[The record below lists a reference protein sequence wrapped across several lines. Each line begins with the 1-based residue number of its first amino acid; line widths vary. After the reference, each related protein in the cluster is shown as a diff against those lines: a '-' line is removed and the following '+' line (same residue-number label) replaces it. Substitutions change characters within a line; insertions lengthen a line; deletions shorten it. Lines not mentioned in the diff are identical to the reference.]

1 MPGRNAGAADVVI
14 DPWAGV
20 VGQERAV
27 ARLRALATSPVHAY
41 LLVGPPGSGKRSL
54 ARAFAAEL
62 LAPHAD
68 PGDRERLVRLAVVER
83 HPDLVV
89 VERAGATVRV
99 EEAEELIR
107 LAVRTPIEGDRKV
120 IVGVGFESTEP
131 AAAAKLLKIIEEP
144 PASTVFVLLAE
155 DVPPELV
162 TIASR
167 CVRVDIDPLPA
178 GLLAERLVAEGV
190 DPDTAREAAEAAGGD
205 LDRGRLLAT
214 DPRLA
219 LRRRAWWSVPDQFDD
234 TGATVYRLVAE
245 LRASI
250 DDAQAPLD
258 ARHAVELDELEERVA
273 RTGERGAGRA
283 ELDRRQ
289 KRQVRRHR
297 TNEVR
302 FGLATLAG
310 RYRDAAARAER
321 PAPYIE
327 AVAAITDAAEA
338 LIRNPN
344 EALLLEALFLGLPS
358 LRSENGS

>member
-1 MPGRNAGAADVVI
+1 MTAGGALTI
-14 DPWAGV
+14 DPWSEV
-20 VGQERAV
+20 VGQDRAIAALRAV
-27 ARLRALATSPVHAY
+27 AVNPVHAY
-41 LLVGPPGSGKRSL
+41 LLVGPPGSGKRLL

-62 LAPHAD
+62 LGRHAEA
-68 PGDRERLVRLAVVER
+68 GDRERLVRLALAER

-89 VERAGATVRV
+89 IERAGAAVRV

-107 LAVRTPIEGDRKV
+107 LAVRTPIEGELKV
-120 IVGVGFESTEP
+120 IVGLGFESTEP
-131 AAAAKLLKIIEEP
+131 AAVAKLLKIVEEP

-167 CVRVDIDPLPA
+167 CVRIDVDPLPA
-178 GLLAERLVAEGV
+178 SLIADRLMTEGV
-190 DPDTAREAAEAAGGD
+190 DADAAHEAAAAAGGD

-214 DPRLA
+214 DGRLA
-219 LRRRAWWSVPDQFDD
+219 VRRAAWHAVPDRLDD
-234 TGATVYRLVAE
+234 TGTTVYRLVAE

-258 ARHAVELDELEERVA
+258 ARHAAELAELEERVA
-273 RTGERGAGRA
+273 RTGERGSGRG

-310 RYRDAAARAER
+310 RYRDAAAAADR
-321 PAPYIE
+321 PGPYVE
-327 AVAAITDAAEA
+327 AVDAINEAAEA

-344 EALLLEALFLGLPS
+344 EALLLEALFLRLPS
-358 LRSENGS
+358 LVM

>member
-1 MPGRNAGAADVVI
+1 
-14 DPWAGV
+14 
-20 VGQERAV
+20 
-27 ARLRALATSPVHAY
+27 
-41 LLVGPPGSGKRSL
+41 
-54 ARAFAAEL
+54 
-62 LAPHAD
+62 
-68 PGDRERLVRLAVVER
+68 
-83 HPDLVV
+83 
-89 VERAGATVRV
+89 
-99 EEAEELIR
+99 
-107 LAVRTPIEGDRKV
+107 LAVRTPIEGARKV
-120 IVGVGFESTEP
+120 IVGIGFESTEP
-131 AAAAKLLKIIEEP
+131 AAAAKLLKIVEEP

-167 CVRVDIDPLPA
+167 CVRVDVDPLPA
-178 GLLAERLVAEGV
+178 ALLADRLVAEGV
-190 DPDTAREAAEAAGGD
+190 DPARAQEAADAAGGD

-219 LRRRAWWSVPDQFDD
+219 LRRQAWREVPDLLDD

-258 ARHAVELDELEERVA
+258 ARHAVELTELEERVA
-273 RTGERGAGRA
+273 RTGERGSGRG

-310 RYRDAAARAER
+310 RYRDAAAGSER
-321 PAPYIE
+321 PAPYVE

-344 EALLLEALFLGLPS
+344 EALLLEALFLRLPS
-358 LRSENGS
+358 LTSDDGS

>member
-1 MPGRNAGAADVVI
+1 MAAEALAL
-14 DPWAGV
+14 DPWAEV
-20 VGQERAV
+20 VGQERA
-27 ARLRALATSPVHAY
+27 AAALRATAANPVHAY
-41 LLVGPPGSGKRSL
+41 LLVGPPGSGKRLL
-54 ARAFAAEL
+54 ARAFAADL
-62 LAPHAD
+62 LARNAAAEE
-68 PGDRERLVRLAVVER
+68 RERLVRLALAER

-89 VERAGATVRV
+89 IERAGATVRV

-107 LAVRTPIEGDRKV
+107 LAVRTPIEGERKV
-120 IVGVGFESTEP
+120 IVGLGFESTEP
-131 AAAAKLLKIIEEP
+131 AAAAKLLKIVEEP
-144 PASTVFVLLAE
+144 PASTVFVLVAE

-167 CVRVDIDPLPA
+167 CVRVEVDPLPA
-178 GLLAERLVAEGV
+178 SLIADRLVAEGV
-190 DPDTAREAAEAAGGD
+190 DPAAAREAAAAARGD

-214 DPRLA
+214 DGRLA
-219 LRRRAWWSVPDQFDD
+219 LRRSAWWSVPDRLDD
-234 TGATVYRLVAE
+234 TGATVYRLVTE
-245 LRASI
+245 LRAAI

-258 ARHAVELDELEERVA
+258 VRHTAELVELEERVA

-297 TNEVR
+297 TNELR

-310 RYRDAAARAER
+310 RYRDAAAASGR
-321 PAPYIE
+321 PGPYVD
-327 AVAAITDAAEA
+327 AVVDISAAAEA

-358 LRSENGS
+358 LESDAGDMRVN

>member
-1 MPGRNAGAADVVI
+1 MAEAETLTI
-14 DPWAGV
+14 DPWADV
-20 VGQERAV
+20 VGQDRAV
-27 ARLRALATSPVHAY
+27 ARLQALAERPVHAY

-54 ARAFAAEL
+54 AVAFAAEL
-62 LAPHAD
+62 LAQVAEPD
-68 PGDRERLVRLAVVER
+68 DRARLVRLALAER

-107 LAVRTPIEGDRKV
+107 RAVRTPTEGVRKV
-120 IVGVGFESTEP
+120 IVGLGFESTEP
-131 AAAAKLLKIIEEP
+131 AAAAKLLKIVEEP
-144 PASTVFVLLAE
+144 PASTVFVLLSE

-167 CVRVDIDPLPA
+167 CVRIDLEPLPVSLIA
-178 GLLAERLVAEGV
+178 DRLVAEGV
-190 DPDTAREAAEAAGGD
+190 DVAAAGEAAAAAGGD
-205 LDRGRLLAT
+205 LDRARLLAT

-219 LRRRAWWSVPDQFDD
+219 LRRSAWHAVPDRLDD
-234 TGATVYRLVAE
+234 TGATAYRLVAE

-250 DDAQAPLD
+250 DDAQGPLD
-258 ARHAVELDELEERVA
+258 ARHAAEVVELEARVA
-273 RTGERGAGRA
+273 QFGERGSGRA

-297 TNEVR
+297 TNELR

-310 RYRDAAARAER
+310 RYRDAAVVSER
-321 PAPYIE
+321 PAPY
-327 AVAAITDAAEA
+327 VAAVDAIQEVAEA

-344 EALLLEALFLGLPS
+344 EALVLQALFLRLPA
-358 LRSENGS
+358 LA

>member
-1 MPGRNAGAADVVI
+1 MASAPPAPTV
-14 DPWAGV
+14 DPWAEV
-20 VGQERAV
+20 VGQERVA
-27 ARLRALATSPVHAY
+27 ARLRAMAARPVHAY
-41 LLVGPPGSGKRSL
+41 LLVGPPGSGKRLL

-62 LAPHAD
+62 LARHVD
-68 PGDRERLVRLAVVER
+68 SDDRERLIRLALAER

-89 VERAGATVRV
+89 IERAGATVRV

-107 LAVRTPIEGDRKV
+107 LAVRTPIEGERKV

-131 AAAAKLLKIIEEP
+131 AAAAKLLKIVEEP

-167 CVRVDIDPLPA
+167 CVRVDVDPLPA
-178 GLLAERLVAEGV
+178 ALIADRLVAEGV
-190 DPDTAREAAEAAGGD
+190 DAAAAGEAASAAGGD
-205 LDRGRLLAT
+205 LERGRLLAT

-219 LRRRAWWSVPDQFDD
+219 LRREAWRSVPDRLDD

-258 ARHAVELDELEERVA
+258 VRHAAELGELEERVA
-273 RTGERGAGRA
+273 RTGERGSGRS

-310 RYRDAAARAER
+310 RYRDEAARAER
-321 PAPYIE
+321 PGPYVE
-327 AVAAITDAAEA
+327 AVDAIGEAAEA

-344 EALLLEALFLGLPS
+344 EALLLEAVFLRLPS
-358 LRSENGS
+358 LRG